1 MMVKDLQTRIKAAV
15 WQAIASEDVNLNN
28 IPKSA
33 LEPLVELV
41 TNTALMEVD
50 SYLQETYP
58 GSQPDEMTKVSD
70 SEEEIVGEEL
80 LWRGRPFLSIGI
92 EYIITSERIR
102 IIEGLLGKSREDI
115 ELVRVQDIDQSQ
127 TFSERLFN
135 LGDILIRSHDSSHP
149 QLTLHNLRDPQR
161 VHEILRRAVL
171 KSRERH
177 RLYYREEM

>member
-1 MMVKDLQTRIKAAV
+1 MVKDLQARIKAAV
-15 WQAIASEDVNLNN
+15 WQAVARGDVNLNN
-28 IPKSA
+28 VPRSA
-33 LEPLVELV
+33 LEPLVELI

-58 GSQPDEMTKVSD
+58 DSQLAEMTKEPD
-70 SEEEIVGEEL
+70 GEGLIAGEEL

-92 EYIITSERIR
+92 EYIVTSERIR

-115 ELVRVQDIDQSQ
+115 ELVRVQDIDQTQ

-135 LGDILIRSHDSSHP
+135 LGDIIIRSHDSSHP
-149 QLTLHNLRDPQR
+149 QLTLNNLRDPQR

-171 KSRERH
+171 KARERH